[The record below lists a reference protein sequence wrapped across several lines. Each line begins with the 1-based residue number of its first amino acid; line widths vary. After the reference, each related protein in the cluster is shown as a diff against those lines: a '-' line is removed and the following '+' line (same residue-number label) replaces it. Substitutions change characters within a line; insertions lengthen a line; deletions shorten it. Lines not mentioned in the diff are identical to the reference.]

1 MSFHRVPLFD
11 ALTGLDA
18 PFGGFGPILD
28 TSSERIDR
36 LRSVAAE
43 AKARILDLF
52 GVDVSDIP
60 SGAAIQLDQI
70 IQSMWADGWNPSEGD
85 VNLFAT
91 DFGAILAIV
100 LFENERGTL
109 VFRSDTDISHV
120 SLWDRNHAVES
131 FPFHKIIK
139 CLSSEDGESI
149 ISFVGK
155 TETDP
160 H

>member
-18 PFGGFGPILD
+18 PFGGFGPILV

-36 LRSVAAE
+36 LPSVAAG

-70 IQSMWADGWNPSEGD
+70 I
-85 VNLFAT
+85 
-91 DFGAILAIV
+91 
-100 LFENERGTL
+100 
-109 VFRSDTDISHV
+109 
-120 SLWDRNHAVES
+120 
-131 FPFHKIIK
+131 
-139 CLSSEDGESI
+139 
-149 ISFVGK
+149 
-155 TETDP
+155 
-160 H
+160 